1 MAACWRWSP
10 VPATILIRSS
20 KVSAIRPINR
30 CWRIRPLINRV
41 TQAISSGFD
50 GQTLYGAVGAP
61 AGVITPNTT
70 FFGAPT
76 WTLPGTQRRYRD
88 WLKTGHGMLN
98 VTKAI
103 EESADTFFY
112 QVAFEM
118 GIDRI
123 HEWLSKFGY
132 GQSTGID
139 LNEEYA
145 GCRPAGSG
153 NSGCIKAPYQGDTIS
168 VGIGR
173 GTGSPPRSRW

>member
-1 MAACWRWSP
+1 MA
-10 VPATILIRSS
+10 L
-20 KVSAIRPINR
+20 SA
-30 CWRIRPLINRV
+30 L
-41 TQAISSGFD
+41 S
-50 GQTLYGAVGAP
+50 

-145 GCRPAGSG
+145 GCCPAGSG
-153 NSGCIKAPYQGDTIS
+153 NSGCIKSPVSGDTIS

-173 GTGSPPRSRW
+173 GY

>member
-1 MAACWRWSP
+1 MA
-10 VPATILIRSS
+10 L
-20 KVSAIRPINR
+20 SA
-30 CWRIRPLINRV
+30 L
-41 TQAISSGFD
+41 S
-50 GQTLYGAVGAP
+50 

-153 NSGCIKAPYQGDTIS
+153 NSGCIKAPYQGTPS
-168 VGIGR
+168 
-173 GTGSPPRSRW
+173 RSASAGVLDRHPDPDGEGAYHSAEQW

>member
-1 MAACWRWSP
+1 MA
-10 VPATILIRSS
+10 L
-20 KVSAIRPINR
+20 SA
-30 CWRIRPLINRV
+30 L
-41 TQAISSGFD
+41 S
-50 GQTLYGAVGAP
+50 

-70 FFGAPT
+70 FFRAPT

-145 GCRPAGSG
+145 GVLPSREWKQRVHKKPRIRGHHLGRHRPWVLDRHPDPDGEGAYHS
-153 NSGCIKAPYQGDTIS
+153 AEQ
-168 VGIGR
+168 
-173 GTGSPPRSRW
+173 W